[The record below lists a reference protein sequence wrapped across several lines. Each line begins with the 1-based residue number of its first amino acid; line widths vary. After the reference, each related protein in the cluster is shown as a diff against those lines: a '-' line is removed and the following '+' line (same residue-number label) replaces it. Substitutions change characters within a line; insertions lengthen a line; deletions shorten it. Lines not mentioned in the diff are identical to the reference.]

1 MNGSLFL
8 DVSYLNKNLN
18 YYYHIISSE
27 GLKINTA
34 KRISFEYI
42 LNNVFSGLGM
52 KSMINK

>member
-18 YYYHIISSE
+18 HYYYIISSE
-27 GLKINTA
+27 VLKINTA

-42 LNNVFSGLGM
+42 
-52 KSMINK
+52 